1 MEPAPPLGDAPIT
14 AMERGV
20 NKGSSFQ
27 GDFFTGDSFVRQSG
41 ECLAAFWFGTP
52 AVFYCSLYELKFII
66 RKYEVRQKKSSG
78 RGEKGKPCRK
88 IFAFPYPH
96 AGKAFFARKAGCG
109 QAAPLPPRL
118 AWGKGG
124 PSFRQAM
131 RRWRKGGCGQRKAA
145 GGGIRF
151 GYLGGKA
158 DAGSRADAHNGIGN
172 PVWKAG
178 TGRGWAKQGF
188 DARYQTGK
196 AVWAGRGLFAPMNP
210 EMTSG
215 KSVRTGK
222 WRRRCGAMRT
232 RTDGYFPGRG
242 PVSTPG

>member
-1 MEPAPPLGDAPIT
+1 MFLRTMEPAPPLGDAPIT

-52 AVFYCSLYELKFII
+52 AVFYCSLYELKSIM

-109 QAAPLPPRL
+109 QAARCRR
-118 AWGKGG
+118 AW
-124 PSFRQAM
+124 R
-131 RRWRKGGCGQRKAA
+131 
-145 GGGIRF
+145 
-151 GYLGGKA
+151 GGKA
-158 DAGSRADAHNGIGN
+158 ARPSGRLCTAG
-172 PVWKAG
+172 
-178 TGRGWAKQGF
+178 
-188 DARYQTGK
+188 GK
-196 AVWAGRGLFAPMNP
+196 AAVGGLKKCAVKCNII
-210 EMTSG
+210 
-215 KSVRTGK
+215 K
-222 WRRRCGAMRT
+222 
-232 RTDGYFPGRG
+232 
-242 PVSTPG
+242 